1 MNNTR
6 TPTLLQAMAPIVFMF
21 FILMFG
27 RLYLNFRIEPLILF
41 SAVFAGLMA
50 ASLRCTWQPLED
62 AILDKINV
70 AMGGMLVLFSVGCM
84 VGAWMYCGTVPYM
97 VFLGIQIVNPEYMLV
112 SAFVIC
118 AIVSSCTGTSWGSAA
133 TMGVA
138 MIGIAHGLGISLPA
152 VAGAALSG
160 CYVGDKMSPL
170 SDTTNLAPA
179 VAGAKLYEHIG
190 HMLYTTV
197 PGSILCLVVYFFASS
212 SVTGDL
218 RTPAEIQQLLD
229 QMAEIYNW
237 NILLLVPVGLLI
249 AGSLLKWP
257 VLPTIVL
264 TTVFSLVLGYFIQ
277 GFELRSGVL
286 ATTVGFNVGMTH
298 FTGEVLPSVGILLN
312 RGGMMGVIENMG
324 MLCVAMAFGGIMH
337 GSGMLTVVLNRML
350 SRVKTDGGLIVA
362 TLLSCVTLC
371 FCTGSA
377 YMGILIPGDLFKNSY
392 LLRKMHPKNLSR
404 ALEDSATM
412 LDGAVPWAS
421 GAVYMSGVLGVSAFE
436 YVPWMVFNLSSVF
449 IGLAC
454 AMLGIGIAK
463 ISQEDADKRLK
474 IGRSL
479 EDADGDT
486 VASLQSKLSALEK

>member
-1 MNNTR
+1 MDRTR
-6 TPTLLQAMAPIVFMF
+6 TPTLLQAVAPIIFMF
-21 FILMFG
+21 FVLMFG
-27 RLYLNFRIEPLILF
+27 RLYLDYRIEPLILT
-41 SAVFAGLMA
+41 SAVFAGLVA
-50 ASLRCTWQPLED
+50 AALRCSWQPLED
-62 AILDKINV
+62 AILDKIAV

-197 PGSILCLVVYFFASS
+197 PGSILCLIVYFFASS

-218 RTPAEIQQLLD
+218 RTPEEIQQLLN
-229 QMAEIYNW
+229 QMSEIYQW
-237 NILLLVPVGLLI
+237 NILLLIPVALLI
-249 AGSLLKWP
+249 TGSLLKWP

-264 TTVFSLVLGYFIQ
+264 TTVFSLALGYLIQ
-277 GFELRSGVL
+277 GFDLKGGVL
-286 ATTVGFNVGMTH
+286 ATTTGFNVGMTH
-298 FTGEVLPSVGILLN
+298 FKGEVLPSVKILLN

-337 GSGMLTVVLNRML
+337 GSGMLTVVLNKML
-350 SRVKTDGGLIVA
+350 ARVKTDGGLIIA

-371 FCTGSA
+371 FSTGSA

-392 LLRKMHPKNLSR
+392 LMRRMHPKNLSR

-412 LDGAVPWAS
+412 LDGAIPWAS

-436 YVPWMVFNLSSVF
+436 YVPWMVFNVSSVF
-449 IGLAC
+449 IGIAC

-463 ISQEDADKRLK
+463 ISKEDAEKRLRIGRAIEDADSES
-474 IGRSL
+474 I
-479 EDADGDT
+479 
-486 VASLQSKLSALEK
+486 QSKIAKLEK